1 MPVKADVAEA
11 AAHNGLTCFCLDRPV
26 SGCEAPGLLGAGP
39 SPAALVPN
47 PAMAAAAA
55 AAAAVA
61 AVGSAGREP
70 PAAAVADVLPDEA
83 PPCTSSVTPAS
94 PVVLRPADGKL
105 GMKDTSDYDSHPG
118 GTDCYRQA
126 TACHVDAGSFRKQ
139 SEAWRLR

>member
-61 AVGSAGREP
+61 AVGSAGRLP
-70 PAAAVADVLPDEA
+70 PAAAVAAVMAVVDVLPDGA
-83 PPCTSSVTPAS
+83 PPCTSSVTRAS
-94 PVVLRPADGKL
+94 PVVLRPAADNH
-105 GMKDTSDYDSHPG
+105 GMKDTCDGHDSSPR
-118 GTDCYRQA
+118 GTNCYR
-126 TACHVDAGSFRKQ
+126 
-139 SEAWRLR
+139 